1 MSAHLLPSQ
10 TTSNFQKGLTFFTG
24 LTVFN
29 QAGRLLFMTIQSHDF
44 QNEISVFFRG
54 RYKSRLGGF
63 YHSYAKRS
71 LDLFLVVLTA
81 PIVVPIILVMAALVA
96 MDGGKPFYSQLRIG
110 RNGRTFRIWKIRT
123 MTIDADARLESYL
136 AANPD
141 ARAEW
146 ESTQKLKEDP
156 RITKVG
162 RILRKTSLDE
172 LPQLLNVFVGSMSL
186 IGPRPMMVCQKA
198 QYPGVAYYWLR
209 PGITGFWQISDR
221 NDCDFADRA
230 LYDDKYARAVSFGT
244 DMNVLAKTV
253 SVVLK
258 ATGH

>member
-1 MSAHLLPSQ
+1 M
-10 TTSNFQKGLTFFTG
+10 
-24 LTVFN
+24 
-29 QAGRLLFMTIQSHDF
+29 
-44 QNEISVFFRG
+44 
-54 RYKSRLGGF
+54 
-63 YHSYAKRS
+63 KRS
-71 LDLFLVVLTA
+71 LDLFLVIASA
-81 PIVVPIILVMAALVA
+81 PIIIAIVLSMAALVA
-96 MDGGKPFYSQLRIG
+96 LDGGKPFYSQLRVG

-123 MTIDADARLESYL
+123 MTADADARLESYL
-136 AANPD
+136 AANPA

-146 ESTQKLKEDP
+146 DSTQKLKNDP

-172 LPQLLNVFVGSMSL
+172 LPQLWNVLVGSMSL

-221 NDCDFADRA
+221 NNCDFADRA
-230 LYDDKYARAVSFGT
+230 QYDDQYASSVSFGT
-244 DMNVLAKTV
+244 DVNILAKTV
-253 SVVLK
+253 SVVIN

>member
-1 MSAHLLPSQ
+1 
-10 TTSNFQKGLTFFTG
+10 
-24 LTVFN
+24 
-29 QAGRLLFMTIQSHDF
+29 MTIQSHDF
-44 QNEISVFFRG
+44 HNEISVYLRG
-54 RYKSRLGGF
+54 RSNFRVGGF
-63 YHSYAKRS
+63 YHSYVKRS
-71 LDLFLVVLTA
+71 LDLFLVIASA
-81 PIVVPIILVMAALVA
+81 PIIIAIVLSMAALVA
-96 MDGGKPFYSQLRIG
+96 LDGGKPFYSQLRVG

-123 MTIDADARLESYL
+123 MTADADARLESYL
-136 AANPD
+136 AANPA

-146 ESTQKLKEDP
+146 DSTQKLKNDP

-172 LPQLLNVFVGSMSL
+172 LPQLWNVLVGSMSL

-221 NDCDFADRA
+221 NNCDFADRA
-230 LYDDKYARAVSFGT
+230 QYDDQYASSVSFGT
-244 DMNVLAKTV
+244 DVNILAKTV
-253 SVVLK
+253 SVVIN